1 MKKLVVLCSAILILS
16 VIFVF
21 APVVSDAGIFR
32 QTLRL
37 HVVANSECPD
47 DQMLKYLV
55 RDRLIE
61 ELEEL
66 FEPGMDIVDAEAVIV
81 ENEARLLD
89 VVQSTVDEMGRD
101 VVASLSVETA
111 FFPTMSYMDT
121 SFPAG
126 RYRAVV
132 VNLGEASG
140 TNWWCVLFPPLCL
153 AAASA
158 NRPSNAERLEEAGF
172 SPDQVRVI
180 TENET
185 NTRFEIR
192 FRVLE
197 MFGNRRNR

>member
-1 MKKLVVLCSAILILS
+1 MKKLVVLCTVILVLS
-16 VIFVF
+16 VVAVF

-47 DQMLKYLV
+47 DQALKYLV

-61 ELEEL
+61 ELDLL
-66 FEPGMDIVDAEAVIV
+66 FALDMDIIAAEAVIV
-81 ENEARLLD
+81 ENHARLLY
-89 VVQSTVDEMGRD
+89 VVQNVIYEMGRD
-101 VVASLSVETA
+101 IVATLSVETA

-132 VNLGEASG
+132 VNLGEADG
-140 TNWWCVLFPPLCL
+140 ANWWCVLFPPLCL

-158 NRPSNAERLEEAGF
+158 NRPSNAERLYEAGF

-192 FRVLE
+192 FRLLE
-197 MFGNRRNR
+197 MFGNRRR